1 MASTGIDKPKR
12 VCYHGGIRQA
22 VAVSHQEGA
31 NMKRIY
37 IKEEV
42 CIACRLCEVY
52 CQIQHSQSRDPVKA
66 FKRELPPA
74 VPRLRVEEKGT
85 VSFSVRC
92 QQCDEAPCVQACL
105 TGALTRDPV
114 SSLVKVDEKRCIG
127 CWTCLL
133 VCPLGALR
141 RDTGQKK
148 VLKCD
153 FCQGE
158 EIPACVAACP
168 NEALVLSPELENS
181 FSHH

>member
-1 MASTGIDKPKR
+1 MNDK
-12 VCYHGGIRQA
+12 
-22 VAVSHQEGA
+22 
-31 NMKRIY
+31 MKRIY
-37 IKEEV
+37 IKAEV
-42 CIACRLCEVY
+42 CIGCRLCEVY
-52 CQIQHSQSRDPVKA
+52 CQLQQAQSRDLVKA
-66 FKRELPPA
+66 FKRESPPA
-74 VPRLRVEEKGT
+74 LPRLRVEERGS

-141 RDTGQKK
+141 QDSGQKK

-153 FCQGE
+153 LCQGE
-158 EIPACVAACP
+158 EIPVCVAACP
-168 NEALVLSPELENS
+168 NEALVVSEEGVTR
-181 FSHH
+181 